1 MRSFGKASID
11 WPKAAGILVG
21 LQVAPNL
28 IREGDMID
36 IFGFLPL
43 LVLAAFLIALAANA
57 IRILPEYERGV
68 LFRLGRVK
76 TVRGPGLVFIIPG
89 IDRLVRVSLRIVAM
103 DVPSQDVI
111 THDNVTVKVS
121 AVIYFRV
128 VDAVKAV
135 IEMEN
140 FLYATSQ
147 LSQTTLRSVLGQ
159 VDLDELLANREKI
172 NLELQEI
179 LDRQTEPWGV
189 KVSIVEVKNIDLPQE
204 MQRAIARQAEA
215 ERERRAKVIHAE
227 GELQASEKLAQAAQ
241 VMAAQPM
248 SLQLRYLQTLTEIA
262 AEKNSTTIFPVPI
275 DLIKMFLER

>member
-1 MRSFGKASID
+1 MLNKTLFAEVIMNVVNLF
-11 WPKAAGILVG
+11 PVLV
-21 LQVAPNL
+21 
-28 IREGDMID
+28 
-36 IFGFLPL
+36 
-43 LVLAAFLIALAANA
+43 VLFMVVAFLANA

-76 TVRGPGLVFIIPG
+76 KVRGPGLVLIIPG

-121 AVIYFRV
+121 AVVYFRV
-128 VDAVKAV
+128 VDAVRAV
-135 IEMEN
+135 VEMEN
-140 FLYATSQ
+140 YLYATSQ

-172 NLELQEI
+172 NRELQEI

-189 KVSIVEVKNIDLPQE
+189 KVSTVEVKNIDLPQE
-204 MQRAIARQAEA
+204 MQRAIAKQAEA

-241 VMAAQPM
+241 VMANEPM

-275 DLIKMFLER
+275 DLIKIFVDKLPSK

>member
-1 MRSFGKASID
+1 MNVFD
-11 WPKAAGILVG
+11 LFPVLFV
-21 LQVAPNL
+21 
-28 IREGDMID
+28 
-36 IFGFLPL
+36 
-43 LVLAAFLIALAANA
+43 LVLIVAFLANA

-76 TVRGPGLVFIIPG
+76 KVRGPGIVLIIPG

-128 VDAVKAV
+128 VDAVRAV
-135 IEMEN
+135 VEMEN
-140 FLYATSQ
+140 YLYATSQ

-172 NLELQEI
+172 NRELQEI

-189 KVSIVEVKNIDLPQE
+189 KVSTVEVKNIDLPQE
-204 MQRAIARQAEA
+204 MQRAIAKQAEA

-241 VMAAQPM
+241 VMVAQPM

-275 DLIKMFLER
+275 DLIKIFMDRMDAGRKSD